1 MEEFDRSRLFMSS
14 PLILRESTHK
24 RGKVGFM
31 VFAIKPS
38 HVPSPE
44 REFHRKIKESTYRA
58 VGILGSSSF

>member
-1 MEEFDRSRLFMSS
+1 MSS

-24 RGKVGFM
+24 RGKVGFI

-44 REFHRKIKESTYRA
+44 REFHRKIKEATYRAGLESTYRA
-58 VGILGSSSF
+58 VGILGRSSF